1 VQRIYK
7 TCSLIQTVSRLHV
20 VTVFSCLLKWMNQ
33 PWWQCHLTHISF
45 SIAQTRFH
53 LLSFLPINKTF
64 CYIFPPNQAL
74 LAVLQNSTTFDSVL
88 LRIQSLSYNLNVNSN
103 PTRGHSYLTCFPV
116 SSLFGLPFFFL
127 FFCQWEF
134 WMFLDFY
141 SWLGTWFVIIY

>member
-1 VQRIYK
+1 LTFVGRIK
-7 TCSLIQTVSRLHV
+7 LSHCFL
-20 VTVFSCLLKWMNQ
+20 LLKWINQ
-33 PWWQCHLTHISF
+33 RQCHLCFSFPLSLIHTNICVCVCVSFFIS
-45 SIAQTRFH
+45 QTRFH

-116 SSLFGLPFFFL
+116 SSLFGLPFLLPVRILNVFRL
-127 FFCQWEF
+127 
-134 WMFLDFY
+134 LLLAGY
-141 SWLGTWFVIIY
+141 LVRY